1 MSNVMSVSE
10 WRKRTGQPEQK
21 PVEVPPALAPTSEL
35 KTIPHYGKDKAY
47 TGSESEFQK
56 ASARLIRFA
65 KLNTA
70 YHVPNETRR
79 PGKGGDIERIQNKLH
94 GVLSGV
100 ADWCIPVRTNTG
112 NPGAYLELKV
122 KGGKLSGS
130 QNEFLTN
137 AREQGY
143 FVGVVWNLDALQS
156 LIKELYG

>member
-1 MSNVMSVSE
+1 MSNVMSVKE

-21 PVEVPPALAPTSEL
+21 PVEAPPVLASASEF
-35 KTIPHYGKDKAY
+35 KTIPNYGKDKPY

-65 KLNTA
+65 KLSTA

-79 PGKGGDIERIQNKLH
+79 PGKGGDIERMQNKLH

-112 NPGAYLELKV
+112 CPGAYLELKV
-122 KGGKLSGS
+122 KGGKLSES

-137 AREQGY
+137 ALEQGY